1 MAECPD
7 DSIWPAVTSFEDGD
21 NVDAKTLN
29 APIRQLAARTEHL
42 LRLLQQNDRTKVA
55 VVDAQLSD
63 PDNYGVPD
71 VGSVVYRASDG
82 TYAKAIGSAEEDAWF
97 YATPEAMAVGVVGSK
112 ASGASTGTVV
122 LCGYVSFGDG
132 IDASQV
138 IADVNPSSGRYYLS
152 NTVEGKLTANPSGPI
167 IYVCDCHVE
176 GGKVTSM
183 LVNPQYRDTGESH
196 VHRSFVLDWKP
207 MGGFSYKGST
217 SFGVYGIYPTGMNP
231 NTTGFSPK
239 KVITLLIGGA
249 WDTTKSV
256 TYTFRLVLNTSAT
269 SGSNKWSDYHLTCTS
284 SASEDA
290 GSLKDIALGGISG
303 DATTQEVSGSVETG
317 YTSVGTHKM
326 QVSVLRTS
334 STVAAGQCS
343 PAEIVADPDR
353 NTWTV
358 VMPSDGRAWGPDS
371 SGFRLNL
378 GMYPEMARYVP
389 LVPSNSGALVV
400 GGVELRGPE
409 FAADRQWLIDGAGD
423 SGGPWL
429 VWLGRS
435 VVSDGTSST
444 VPWVHNTTSSWA
456 NTLATETIG
465 TRYIVFHVGR
475 QRVGPTGFVTSLQPA
490 PGAPLKIT
498 SALTS
503 ADAAQGALQIG
514 LDINFESGGGDAPGS
529 QVVKRIEG
537 TTFMTGPVV
546 ERVVA
551 GPGLSANQEQGT
563 VRLSV
568 ANAAYAGDFE
578 TIALKNAKQ
587 DLAAGVFPY
596 TKLLGW
602 GAGSNIA
609 SGFTAKFRVPDHI
622 PYNADHGYWV
632 VVSASVFGEESYD
645 SETVKTA
652 SFALVSYVLG
662 DQACSADAVSSSFSG
677 SIAAPVSGKANEK
690 VGVQFTGPYTAFDPV
705 LVHGFRN
712 ASNVAGPGTIVL
724 QDTGSRRS
732 EGALWLKQLDGTPVV
747 VHPGYFVGLSIQR
760 CASTGTAYTA
770 PIGFMSLRWN
780 LVEAT

>member
-21 NVDAKTLN
+21 NVDAETLN

-82 TYAKAIGSAEEDAWF
+82 TYAKAIGSAEENAWF
-97 YATPEAMAVGVVGSK
+97 YAAQKAMAVGVVGSK
-112 ASGASTGTVV
+112 APGASTGTVV
-122 LCGYVSFGDG
+122 LCGYVSFDDG

-138 IADVNPSSGRYYLS
+138 IADANPSSGRYYLS

-196 VHRSFVLDWKP
+196 VHRSFVIDWKP
-207 MGGFSYKGST
+207 MGGYDGEVNGTSYEAYGCFPNNTGPAADGST
-217 SFGVYGIYPTGMNP
+217 NG
-231 NTTGFSPK
+231 
-239 KVITLLIGGA
+239 LIWLQVAGA
-249 WDTTKSV
+249 WDTDLSV
-256 TYTFRLVLNTSAT
+256 TYEFTLERK
-269 SGSNKWSDYHLTCTS
+269 SGSSGSTNWGDYQLRCTS
-284 SASEDA
+284 SGDASAVSKVIPLAALAGDTLSEEAATAFAPVGSHQMQIRAVRPA
-290 GSLKDIALGGISG
+290 GSIS
-303 DATTQEVSGSVETG
+303 D
-317 YTSVGTHKM
+317 Y
-326 QVSVLRTS
+326 
-334 STVAAGQCS
+334 S
-343 PAEIVADPDR
+343 PAAMVSAGR
-353 NTWTV
+353 NVWTV
-358 VMPSDGRAWGPDS
+358 SMPDDGRGWRNEDG
-371 SGFRLNL
+371 GFVLDL
-378 GMYPEMARYVP
+378 GMYPAMARYVP
-389 LVPSNSGALVV
+389 LVPSNSGSLVV
-400 GGVELRGPE
+400 GGVELRGQV
-409 FAADRQWLIDGAGD
+409 FGADKQWSVTQAD
-423 SGGPWL
+423 SDGGPWL
-429 VWLGRS
+429 HWIGNS
-435 VVSDGTSST
+435 VVGDGSSPT
-444 VPWVHNTTSSWA
+444 TPWVHAGSGVQ
-456 NTLATETIG
+456 ATG
-465 TRYIVFHVGR
+465 RPIVFHVGR
-475 QRVGPTGFVTSLQPA
+475 MRVGPTGFVTSLQPA

-498 SALTS
+498 SALT
-503 ADAAQGALQIG
+503 DEKAAYGALQIG
-514 LDINFESGGGDAPGS
+514 LDVDFKTGGGDAEGF

-551 GPGLSANQEQGT
+551 GPGVAVNQEQGT

-645 SETVKTA
+645 SDAVKTA

-662 DQACSADAVSSSFSG
+662 DQACSADAGSAAFGG

-690 VGVQFTGPYTAFDPV
+690 VGVQFAGPYTAFDPV

-724 QDTGSRRS
+724 PDTGSRRS